1 MIGLVEAEPFISS
14 NKPTSRSVVFLSIDA
29 EIVSFLLLDDLGVTG
44 EVTVEWERLDR
55 RFTSLG
61 GDVSNVVSAGVK
73 GAIRTPGD
81 EEEED
86 RLLRVDGD
94 IMVELLLPLD
104 FR

>member
-1 MIGLVEAEPFISS
+1 MIGLVEAGPFISS
-14 NKPTSRSVVFLSIDA
+14 NKPSSRSAALLSIDA
-29 EIVSFLLLDDLGVTG
+29 EIFSFLLLDDLGVTG
-44 EVTVEWERLDR
+44 EVKVEWERLGR
-55 RFTSLG
+55 RFTLG
-61 GDVSNVVSAGVK
+61 DDLSNVVSASVK